1 MMFRYLLMAGTLLC
15 VSGCGSI
22 AGFLGDLLTLSDETG
37 SSELKRFESRQE
49 LADYFTEQIVAR
61 NNRAAGSGFGFPV
74 RGDDVALGVVSEDA
88 AAGGSDDLGASPP
101 PSGSIPQDGEAL
113 SGADDFSQTTIQE
126 QGVDEPD
133 VVKTD
138 GTFLYIIDNN
148 QVRIV
153 RVTPPEAL
161 GVVGEFT
168 VAGFGRDLFLYQ
180 DKVIALTTTGGGH
193 FFGGGIA
200 IGVLPF
206 IDEDALF
213 DVSFDARDSDLSN
226 DLLFARPQTH
236 VTIIDVSTPDSPTLV
251 STTAFEGSPS
261 ASRMI
266 GGSLHLVLSNFQD
279 FYIDVL
285 PALGTRDLDLS
296 GIDVEQLLPHFRQ
309 TTAQGGE
316 TEGNVLTWREL
327 SRPTDA
333 DGFGVVSVVTI
344 DVDAGGT
351 FTAVGVV
358 AEPGL
363 VYAST
368 NALYLTDTEFN
379 FGGDRRETT
388 DIYKFDLRSGR
399 AEPVATGSVPG
410 RILNQY
416 SMGEFQDKLRV
427 ATTVSATFGPIGT
440 RSGPF
445 NNVYVLQETAGSLV
459 TIGRVENI
467 APGETIQSARFLGNR
482 GYLVTFR
489 QIDPFFTLD
498 LSDATNPR
506 IVGELKVPGFS
517 TFLQPMDENH
527 ILAVGEF
534 ISEDSPFTDR
544 GVQLS
549 IFDVTDFANP
559 VQTANIVI
567 GRNSGAFS
575 EALFNPKAFT
585 YFPER
590 NLAALPIS
598 VFASSIFIDP
608 PVIALVGDGD
618 LVDGVAPV
626 GDPDDSGVEAPP
638 DSSDEASSPPPLPE
652 GFDGLVVFSVS
663 PDGGIEEMGR
673 VSTRFEENGF
683 FFSSFTRGVF
693 IGDNVFAV
701 TNNGVRGAPVDD
713 LATAPY
719 ELIFEAQ
726 APVFFGE

>member
-1 MMFRYLLMAGTLLC
+1 MFRYAWAAGTLLL

-22 AGFLGDLLTLSDETG
+22 AGLLNDVLTFPEETG
-37 SSELKRFESRQE
+37 TSELKRFESRQE
-49 LADYFTEQIVAR
+49 LADYFTEQITAR
-61 NNRAAGSGFGFPV
+61 NDRAVNSGFGFPFRAGEFAV
-74 RGDDVALGVVSEDA
+74 DVALEDA
-88 AAGGSDDLGASPP
+88 AAGGSDNLGAAPP
-101 PSGSIPQDGEAL
+101 PTDSIAQDGGTL
-113 SGADDFSQTTIQE
+113 SSDQDFSQTTIQE
-126 QGVDEPD
+126 EGVDEPD

-138 GTFLYIIDNN
+138 GAFLYMIDNSL
-148 QVRIV
+148 VRIV
-153 RVTPPEAL
+153 RVAPPEDL

-168 VAGFGRDLFLYQ
+168 VSGFGRDLFLYQ
-180 DKVIALTTTGGGH
+180 DKVIAITSTGGGY
-193 FFGGGIA
+193 FFGGGGIIA
-200 IGVLPF
+200 EPLPLLDDVGAVD
-206 IDEDALF
+206 IAF
-213 DVSFDARDSDLSN
+213 DGFVSDPSN

-236 VTIIDVSTPDSPTLV
+236 VTVIDVSTPDAPTLV

-266 GGSLHLVLSNFQD
+266 GGTLHLVLSNFQD

-285 PALGTRDLDLS
+285 PALGTRDLELS
-296 GIDVEQLLPHFRQ
+296 GIEVEQLLPHFRQ
-309 TTAQGGE
+309 TTPEGGE
-316 TEGNVLTWREL
+316 TEGLVVTWEEL

-344 DVDAGGT
+344 DVNAGGS

-363 VYAST
+363 AYAST
-368 NALYLTDTEFN
+368 NALYLTDTNYN
-379 FGGDRRETT
+379 FGGNLRETT
-388 DIYKFDLRSGR
+388 DVYKFDLSSDR

-416 SMGEFQDKLRV
+416 SMGEFEEKLRV
-427 ATTVSATFGPIGT
+427 ATTVGATFT
-440 RSGPF
+440 RMMGMQSGPF
-445 NNVYVLQETAGSLV
+445 NNVYILEERGGSLQ

-482 GYLVTFR
+482 GYLVTFL
-489 QIDPFFTLD
+489 QVDPFFTLD
-498 LSDATNPR
+498 LSDARNPR
-506 IVGELKVPGFS
+506 VVGKLKVPGFS

-534 ISEDSPFTDR
+534 VSEESPFSDR

-559 VQTANIVI
+559 VQTSNIVL
-567 GRNSGAFS
+567 GRNSGAYS

-590 NLAALPIS
+590 NLAALPLS
-598 VFASSIFIDP
+598 VFSQLIFEEPIGID
-608 PVIALVGDGD
+608 DGD
-618 LVDGVAPV
+618 LVDGGTSSDNP
-626 GDPDDSGVEAPP
+626 PDGGVDAPP
-638 DSSDEASSPPPLPE
+638 PDASDESSSPAPPTG

-663 PDGGIEEMGR
+663 PDGISEMGR
-673 VSTRFEENGF
+673 VSTRFEQEGF

-701 TNNGVRGAPVDD
+701 TNNGVRGARVDD
-713 LATAPY
+713 LATTPF
-719 ELIFEAQ
+719 ELMFESQ
-726 APVFFGE
+726 GPVFFTD